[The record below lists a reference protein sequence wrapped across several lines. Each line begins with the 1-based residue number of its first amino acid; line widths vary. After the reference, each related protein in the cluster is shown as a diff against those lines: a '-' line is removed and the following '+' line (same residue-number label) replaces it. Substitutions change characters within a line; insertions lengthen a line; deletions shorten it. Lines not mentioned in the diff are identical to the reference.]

1 VFSRRRVVQ
10 IFARGARILD
20 GSYMTQ
26 ELSFVVHN
34 SDSTSNSEPS
44 TVSSVSIADPY
55 VLLKMTDGSIQ
66 LLVGGIIY
74 LCFLILVYFFLK
86 RLFSAFLVCYWHFIH
101 MAQIL
106 VQLYLFDVFFIASSD
121 CLLVFLLF

>member
-1 VFSRRRVVQ
+1 
-10 IFARGARILD
+10 
-20 GSYMTQ
+20 MTQ
-26 ELSFVVHN
+26 VLSFVVHN

-55 VLLKMTDGSIQ
+55 VLLKMTDGRIQ
-66 LLVGGIIY
+66 LLVGGIIN
-74 LCFLILVYFFLK
+74 LSFLGLVYFFLK

-106 VQLYLFDVFFIASSD
+106 VQLFLFDVFIASSD

>member
-55 VLLKMTDGSIQ
+55 VLLKMTDGRIQ
-66 LLVGGIIY
+66 LLVGGIIN
-74 LCFLILVYFFLK
+74 LSFLGLVYFFLK
-86 RLFSAFLVCYWHFIH
+86 GLFSAFLVCY
-101 MAQIL
+101 
-106 VQLYLFDVFFIASSD
+106 
-121 CLLVFLLF
+121 